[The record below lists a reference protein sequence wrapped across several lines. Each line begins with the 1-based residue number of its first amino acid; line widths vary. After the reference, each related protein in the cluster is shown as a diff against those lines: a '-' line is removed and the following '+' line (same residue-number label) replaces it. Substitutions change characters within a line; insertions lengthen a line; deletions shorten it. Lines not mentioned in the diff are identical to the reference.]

1 MSFRVQFSHDVLC
14 ARQARNWTQP
24 YVADSISITLRQY
37 QNIESGRCTPRTDT
51 ISLDW
56 ILKNTRKDLFFMYL
70 YLLTES
76 EFVLPDT
83 GLCRCFGLRV
93 VRVQKGRV
101 EELLLLPDISADRS
115 FVMHLA
121 QLFTRLQPAP
131 VHLRDILQDML

>member
-1 MSFRVQFSHDVLC
+1 
-14 ARQARNWTQP
+14 
-24 YVADSISITLRQY
+24 
-37 QNIESGRCTPRTDT
+37 
-51 ISLDW
+51 
-56 ILKNTRKDLFFMYL
+56 MYL

-131 VHLRDILQDML
+131 VHLRDILQAML

>member
-1 MSFRVQFSHDVLC
+1 
-14 ARQARNWTQP
+14 
-24 YVADSISITLRQY
+24 
-37 QNIESGRCTPRTDT
+37 
-51 ISLDW
+51 
-56 ILKNTRKDLFFMYL
+56 MYL

-83 GLCRCFGLRV
+83 GLCRCF
-93 VRVQKGRV
+93 GRV

>member
-1 MSFRVQFSHDVLC
+1 
-14 ARQARNWTQP
+14 
-24 YVADSISITLRQY
+24 
-37 QNIESGRCTPRTDT
+37 
-51 ISLDW
+51 
-56 ILKNTRKDLFFMYL
+56 MYL

-131 VHLRDILQDML
+131 VHLRDILQDMLSKRSLAAQRGTGAATAPYFPRPAPPFRQLVAARTLRCRRFFHAARANLFVTAGQKGSIIK

>member
-1 MSFRVQFSHDVLC
+1 
-14 ARQARNWTQP
+14 
-24 YVADSISITLRQY
+24 
-37 QNIESGRCTPRTDT
+37 
-51 ISLDW
+51 
-56 ILKNTRKDLFFMYL
+56 MYL

-83 GLCRCFGLRV
+83 GLRV